1 MKIEITSGER
11 IILLVAI
18 KEAIR
23 LLEKNPNN
31 APDALRESTKLKVE
45 GLYKK
50 VKEVE

>member
-18 KEAIR
+18 KEAIK
-23 LLEKNPNN
+23 LLEKTPYN
-31 APDALRESTKLKVE
+31 ASDSLRESTKLKVE

-50 VKEVE
+50 VKEVA